1 MVTIE
6 QLRISD
12 DGRKMFI
19 DAHINKAEQF
29 ENVYLSKVTVL
40 TEDQVGED
48 NPHSYGDD
56 YIYQQTIT
64 PYLVEEDIL
73 KPVTKKVQTLSEQ
86 NLLDTLNEYGGI
98 PVECEELEHSSG
110 NYLNFVLSGKF
121 SALDGG
127 KTPKLVMA
135 TANYDPTSC
144 SLGSDEVLSIVDG
157 VESEEKGHHTW
168 KFQMKN
174 AYPNGY
180 VADNSMVYLY
190 LYRQDNEGEFSLV
203 DIRDEKSL
211 NDPRFALTPDEVYD
225 YTFLHFLWQ
234 MWSKVPIDKKKEL
247 HLVLTP
253 NDMNEKFTES
263 NFSNHMFFVYI
274 EAEGTPGVC
283 TPCTLDEATTLG
295 VTFDYGIVFNKAM
308 SYTRELADDCN
319 VPNSFV
325 DFILNVEA
333 LKLSIETEHFIPA
346 INFWKK
352 LLGKVQSNYNTKSCN
367 CYG

>member
-19 DAHINKAEQF
+19 DAHVNKAEQF

-40 TEDQVGED
+40 TEDQVMED

-64 PYLVEEDIL
+64 PYLVEDIL
-73 KPVTKKVQTLSEQ
+73 KPVTKKVQILSEQ
-86 NLLDTLNEYGGI
+86 NLLDALNEYGGI

-127 KTPKLVMA
+127 KTPKLVLA

-190 LYRQDNEGEFSLV
+190 LYRQDNEGEFYLV

-211 NDPRFALTPDEVYD
+211 NDPRYETEEEVYD

-253 NDMNEKFTES
+253 NDMNDEKFTES

-274 EAEGTPGVC
+274 EAEN
-283 TPCTLDEATTLG
+283 TLDETTTFTLG
-295 VTFDYGIVFNKAM
+295 VTFDYGVVFNQAM
-308 SYTRELADDCN
+308 NYTRELADKCN
-319 VPNSFV
+319 VPNNFI

-333 LKLSIETEHFIPA
+333 LKLSIETEHFVPA

-352 LLGKVQSNYNTKSCN
+352 LAGRTQSNYNTKSCN

>member
-1 MVTIE
+1 MVIIE

-19 DAHINKAEQF
+19 DAHVNKAEQF

-40 TEDQVGED
+40 TEDQVMEA
-48 NPHSYGDD
+48 NPYSYGDD

-73 KPVTKKVQTLSEQ
+73 EPVTRKVQILSEQ

-98 PVECEELEHSSG
+98 PVDCTGLEDSQG
-110 NYLNFVLSGKF
+110 DYLNFVLSGKF
-121 SALDGG
+121 KALDGG
-127 KTPKLVMA
+127 LTPKLVMA
-135 TANYDPTSC
+135 TANYDPTTC
-144 SLGSDEVLSIVDG
+144 SLNNDEVLAIVDG

-168 KFQMKN
+168 KFQMRD

-180 VADNSMVYLY
+180 VADNSIVYLY
-190 LYRQDNEGEFSLV
+190 LYKQDNEGEFSLI
-203 DIRDEKSL
+203 DINDEKSL
-211 NDPRFALTPDEVYD
+211 NNPRYAETPDEVYD

-234 MWSKVPIDKKKEL
+234 MWSKVPTDKKKEL

-274 EAEGTPGVC
+274 EAEGTPGES
-283 TPCTLDEATTLG
+283 TPCTLDETTTLG
-295 VTFDYGIVFNKAM
+295 VTFDYGAVFNQAM
-308 SYTRELADDCN
+308 NYTRELADKCSVSN
-319 VPNSFV
+319 NFI

-346 INFWKK
+346 INFWKG
-352 LLGKVQSNYNTKSCN
+352 LVGRAQSNYNTKSCN